1 MTTKSLCERLGGA
14 PAMQAAVDRFYRRM
28 LKDARVARF
37 FDGVDMQRQSE
48 KQRNFLTMV
57 TGGPNQYSGKDMRDG
72 HAHLLKMGLNDGHV
86 DAVIENLGAV
96 LKELGASEA
105 DIAEV
110 AALANSVRD
119 DVLSRKP
126 IVRG

>member
-1 MTTKSLCERLGGA
+1 
-14 PAMQAAVDRFYRRM
+14 MQAAVDRFYRRM
-28 LKDARVARF
+28 LKDARVTRF
-37 FDGVDMQRQSE
+37 FTGVDMNKQAE

-57 TGGPNQYSGKDMRDG
+57 TGGPNNYTGKDMRDG
-72 HAHLLKMGLNDGHV
+72 HAHLLKMGLDDSHV

-96 LKELGASEA
+96 LKELGASDA

-126 IVRG
+126 VAKRN

>member
-1 MTTKSLCERLGGA
+1 
-14 PAMQAAVDRFYRRM
+14 MQAAVDRFYRRM

-37 FDGVDMQRQSE
+37 FEGVDMQRQAE

-57 TGGPNQYSGKDMRDG
+57 TGGPNHYTGKDMRDG
-72 HAHLLKMGLNDGHV
+72 HAHLLKMGLDDSHV

-96 LKELGASEA
+96 LAELGASHA

-110 AALANSVRD
+110 AALANSVRN
-119 DVLSRKP
+119 DVLSRKSAA
-126 IVRG
+126 RS